1 MPLKSV
7 SVQLKNRLMSSSSN
21 SGSPS
26 TISCVIS
33 KQPSFFSSLSFLL
46 LLSLSTFVFSSFVS
60 GYPQNEPR
68 RNERTRRTCTCTG
81 LSGPLANTHRSAPT
95 SKNRLLESH
104 SMKSTMRTLIMDQI
118 SFLVPLCPSLSLF
131 IPLYPSLIVSLPP
144 LVSPPILFRVLI
156 RLL

>member
-26 TISCVIS
+26 TISRVIS

-46 LLSLSTFVFSSFVS
+46 LFSLSTFVCFVFCFCVS

-118 SFLVPLCPSLSLF
+118 SFLVPL
-131 IPLYPSLIVSLPP
+131 YPSFVVSP
-144 LVSPPILFRVLI
+144 LVSPPTLFRVLI